1 MVLFIQRLT
10 FLCARCASKLVLM
23 RSYRRVLG
31 GQPQTSFY
39 SLLLRAFGS
48 TTISPRR
55 NNDVAEESPLN
66 LDPLALD
73 CARGEAPFGGVCD
86 RGHEA
91 EPKPRV
97 ELLGKGRA
105 ILLCLSL
112 PAPSKEQ
119 YRYCI
124 TVLYGTGTVPYI
136 VQF

>member
-1 MVLFIQRLT
+1 MISEDRTHLDLLGSARQVPISRRCTVVLCLSLR
-10 FLCARCASKLVLM
+10 
-23 RSYRRVLG
+23 
-31 GQPQTSFY
+31 
-39 SLLLRAFGS
+39 SLLTR
-48 TTISPRR
+48 TTRIRFDDRLAALAPE
-55 NNDVAEESPLN
+55 NNVAEESPLN
-66 LDPLALD
+66 LNPLALD
-73 CARGEAPFGGVCD
+73 CARGEAPFGGVRD

-91 EPKPRV
+91 ESKPRV